1 MGRLYVLAN
10 EAAPKRR
17 PASTPSRWVSCP
29 AFGAGG
35 AAAGRAVIERSHVQK
50 YGWLLFVAGAV
61 LTWGA
66 YVVTIDHGRSE
77 FVGMR
82 GGRPSTPPP
91 VAAMRAFMFIGLAYF
106 VLGVVV
112 PAIYLSVNKVS
123 PAQFPNDPGFLRR

>member
-1 MGRLYVLAN
+1 MGRLYVLAK
-10 EAAPKRR
+10 EPVPERR
-17 PASTPSRWVSCP
+17 PASTPRHGYHVPLSAR
-29 AFGAGG
+29 
-35 AAAGRAVIERSHVQK
+35 AAGPPAGLFLKRSHVQK

-82 GGRPSTPPP
+82 GGRPSAPPP

-112 PAIYLSVNKVS
+112 PAIYLGMNKVS
-123 PAQFPNDPGFLRR
+123 PAA